1 MVKINRTV
9 RASSLII
16 FISFLAYL
24 GLLLYPNFLFA
35 NHHQFKNFNVY
46 SDQEIANEIDQ
57 VLIDVLERIEQS
69 ELYETNDE
77 FSIYFC
83 NSKWRLLLL
92 TRNSSIGGLVNQ
104 GLSNNVYIRASEI
117 EKNKIISPTKGQEI
131 ALVEERTLAYFI
143 AHEITHSLQT
153 KIERFMHI
161 TTPKYIVEGYAD
173 YIGKGTSFRY
183 EKYLNDFLQNDNTM
197 NPSTGLYNK
206 YHLLIA
212 YLMDVKGLSFR
223 EIVNLKLQM
232 ESVENELK
240 NENTTSDKKT

>member
-9 RASSLII
+9 KTSALII
-16 FISFLAYL
+16 FTSFLGYL

-35 NHHQFKNFNVY
+35 NHHQFKNFYIY
-46 SDQEIANEIDQ
+46 SDQEIPNKIDK

-69 ELYETNDE
+69 ELYENKDE

-104 GLSNNVYIRASEI
+104 GLTDNVYIRASEI
-117 EKNKIISPTKGQEI
+117 EKNKIVSPTKGQEI
-131 ALVEERTLAYFI
+131 ALVEERPLSYFI
-143 AHEITHSLQT
+143 AHEITHGLQT

-173 YIGKGTSFRY
+173 YIAKSTSFRY
-183 EKYLNDFLQNDNTM
+183 EKYLNDFLQNDITM
-197 NPSTGLYNK
+197 NPTTGLYNK

-212 YLMDVKGLSFR
+212 YLMDVKRLSFR
-223 EIVNLKLQM
+223 EIVNLKLEM

-240 NENTTSDKKT
+240 NVNKTTYKLN